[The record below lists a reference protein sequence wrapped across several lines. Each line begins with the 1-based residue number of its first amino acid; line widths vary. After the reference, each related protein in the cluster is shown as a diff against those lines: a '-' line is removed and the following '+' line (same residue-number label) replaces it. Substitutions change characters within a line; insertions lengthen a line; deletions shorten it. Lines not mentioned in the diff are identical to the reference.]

1 VEIPRHKSSLLNQI
15 IFAFLIL
22 INIFLLIKLNF
33 YLPQL
38 TGSVVLFDFDT
49 YFNLLNDIKKNINPY
64 TVDYMQT
71 LGPPLVFSFFLP
83 FSYLNLVDARSLI
96 SFLSIVLGILSCA
109 LLAKKFNNRN
119 KKSHFLLYTF
129 ILFSS
134 FPARFAIENGQPI
147 LVLVFLITVIL
158 TVDTSWKKSLSLALL
173 ITIKT
178 FFIVV
183 FLAFIKKKEIVFN
196 SIVFLGAVFILSSTL
211 VKPQLYPFYIREKL
225 PALISTD
232 SIEKSTNYYNQS
244 LRSTMHRLNAESIY
258 QFTFYIVLLF
268 LIFYIIKSENFEASV
283 VSAILLSPFS
293 WQHYYAALFPVFVS
307 AYLLSANRPVLRF
320 FLFVSVLAWWIEF
333 PQLHEVKL
341 VFSSG
346 LLASHYFFSGL
357 LLMLVLI
364 KLPNKKSA

>member
-1 VEIPRHKSSLLNQI
+1 MEIPRHKSSLLNQI

-320 FLFVSVLAWWIEF
+320 LLFVSVLAWWIEF